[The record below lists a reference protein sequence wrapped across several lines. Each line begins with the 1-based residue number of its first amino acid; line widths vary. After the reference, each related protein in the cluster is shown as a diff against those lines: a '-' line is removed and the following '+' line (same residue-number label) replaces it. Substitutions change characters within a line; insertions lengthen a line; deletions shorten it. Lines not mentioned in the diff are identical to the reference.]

1 MHDHDLIIRNG
12 TVVDGTGAPK
22 RKADVAINGGVIV
35 AVGEVPGR
43 GKREIDATGLL
54 VTPGWVDAHTHFD
67 GQVMWDSYLTPSC
80 WHGVTT
86 VVMGNCGV
94 GFAPAKPDDREVLI
108 DMMEGV
114 EDIPNAVLTEGLKWE
129 WETFPEYM
137 DTIAARSL
145 VLDVAAQVPHAAVR
159 VYVMG
164 ERGARNEPATPE
176 EIEKMS
182 IIVKEALTAGAVG
195 FSSSRSQQHLCA
207 NGSILPGSFV
217 APEELYGFG
226 RAIEAAGHGFFELSS
241 DLGSAGMSHGT
252 DDDELEWMTRISTGT
267 GTKVGFALGQLH
279 SKPER
284 WRHTLT
290 KVETAQHAG
299 AEIIVRVPVR
309 AIGLVMSWE
318 TTYHPFVGRSVYDEI
333 ARLGKPQRLGML
345 RDPQVRQR
353 ILAQKSGKDPF
364 IGFASRYDCMFRLEE
379 GKDLNYEPTPENSVQ
394 AQAGKRGVNPD
405 EIIYDIF
412 MENDGHGYLYAPLVG
427 YAYNNLDS
435 VYELMLNPT
444 SVIAAGDAGAHCGN
458 ICDASSPTFML
469 TFWTRDRVRGPRLPI
484 ERAVQLQARRTA
496 EVFGLF
502 DRGLIAQG
510 KKADINLIDY
520 DRLRI
525 LPPTMAYDLPAG
537 GRRLIQ
543 KAEGYRATIVSGV
556 VTFENGEPTGAMP
569 GTVVRAGQIA
579 VAAVTH

>member
-1 MHDHDLIIRNG
+1 MHEHDLVIRNG
-12 TVVDGTGAPK
+12 TVVDGSGAPK
-22 RKADVAINGGVIV
+22 RMADVAIDRGVITVVGKVSRNGG
-35 AVGEVPGR
+35 
-43 GKREIDATGLL
+43 REIDATGLL

-94 GFAPAKPDDREVLI
+94 GFAPAKPGDREVLI

-114 EDIPNAVLTEGLKWE
+114 EDIPSEVLTEGLKWE
-129 WETFPEYM
+129 WETFPEYL
-137 DTIAARSL
+137 DTIASRPL
-145 VLDVAAQVPHAAVR
+145 VMDVAAQVPHAAVR

-164 ERGARNEPATPE
+164 DRGARNDPATPE

-182 IIVKEALTAGAVG
+182 SVVKEALAAGAVG
-195 FSSSRSQQHLCA
+195 FSSSRSKQHLCA

-217 APEELYGFG
+217 AAEELYGFG
-226 RAIEAAGHGFFELSS
+226 RAIKAAGHGFFELSS

-252 DDDELEWMTRISTGT
+252 DAEELEWMTKISSGT
-267 GTKVGFALGQLH
+267 GTRIGFALGQLH
-279 SKPER
+279 SMPER
-284 WRHTLT
+284 WRKTLA
-290 KVETAQHAG
+290 KVESAQNAG
-299 AEIIVRVPVR
+299 AGIVIRVPVR

-318 TTYHPFVGRSVYDEI
+318 TTYHPFVGRPSYDEL
-333 ARLGKPQRLGML
+333 ARLPKAQRYTKLKT
-345 RDPQVRQR
+345 PEVRAA
-353 ILAQKSGKDPF
+353 ILSQKADKDPF
-364 IGFASRYDCMFRLEE
+364 IGFASTYDGMFRLEE
-379 GKDLNYEPTPENSVQ
+379 GKDLNYEPVAENSVQ
-394 AQAGKRGVNPD
+394 AQADKRHVSPD
-405 EIIYDIF
+405 HIIYDIF
-412 MENDGHGYLYAPLVG
+412 MENDGQGYLYAPLVG

-469 TFWTRDRVRGPRLPI
+469 TFWTRDRTRGPRLSI
-484 ERAVQLQARRTA
+484 ERAVQMQARRTA

-502 DRGLIAQG
+502 DRGLIAPG
-510 KKADINLIDY
+510 KKADINVIDY
-520 DRLRI
+520 HRLRI
-525 LPPTMAYDLPAG
+525 MPPTMAFDLPAG

-556 VTFENGEPTGAMP
+556 VTFENGQPTGAMP
-569 GTVVRAGQIA
+569 GTVVRAGT
-579 VAAVTH
+579 VAAAGAH